1 MVKVNYDSEHNTVIV
16 EFKGNI
22 DAVQAEQF
30 FPDIEK
36 VIPKHGKG
44 FKLMTDFS
52 SVEDM
57 DLAVQRGIKKAMKLF
72 TARGV
77 TEILRVLPNPDM
89 EIGFNIMSASHYSKE
104 IEIHTFHSRE
114 EAQARLRSE
123 KISSQN

>member
-1 MVKVNYDSEHNTVIV
+1 MVEVNYDSEHNTVIV

-44 FKLMTDFS
+44 FMLMTDFS

-57 DLAVQRGIKKAMKLF
+57 DLAVQRGMKKAMKF
-72 TARGV
+72 S
-77 TEILRVLPNPDM
+77 LREVLPKSSGCFPTL
-89 EIGFNIMSASHYSKE
+89 IW
-104 IEIHTFHSRE
+104 
-114 EAQARLRSE
+114 RSD
-123 KISSQN
+123 ST

>member
-1 MVKVNYDSEHNTVIV
+1 MVRVNYDTEYNIVIV

-22 DAVQAEQF
+22 DAVQAEHF

-123 KISSQN
+123 KTSSQN

>member
-1 MVKVNYDSEHNTVIV
+1 MVKVNYDGEHNTVIV
-16 EFKGNI
+16 EFKGDINE
-22 DAVQAEQF
+22 AQAEQF
-30 FPDIEK
+30 FSDIET

-44 FKLMTDFS
+44 FKILTDFS
-52 SVEDM
+52 LVHDM

-89 EIGFNIMSASHYSKE
+89 EIGFNIMSAFNYSKE

-114 EAQARLRSE
+114 EAQARLRGE
-123 KISSQN
+123 KNSSQN